1 MRGQVPDRVGGS
13 GGAAAVALPR
23 RPVGF
28 VLSRLVHGGGR
39 ALGRGLALLL
49 MGLMLA
55 GCGQS
60 WEWHEK
66 ITVEVETP
74 EGIKRASSV
83 LWVEKAVGPRWLAQG
98 EWDRA
103 FVRFKGEAV
112 VLELKP
118 GRYLFVLLNN
128 FHELDRWV
136 FDERAGFPS
145 EFEKWAAKMEK
156 SVGMKL
162 EVPRE
167 YYPLLVT
174 FDDINDPK
182 TVRRVDPDDL
192 AATFGP
198 GYRLKSITIEIT
210 DEPVTRGKVEK
221 VLGWLGKYPEPKLG
235 PATGRTTNIPFYRKV
250 SHGDFIR
257 K

>member
-1 MRGQVPDRVGGS
+1 MRGLVSGGVGGS
-13 GGAAAVALPR
+13 DAATVALLR
-23 RPVGF
+23 RSVGF
-28 VLSRLVHGGGR
+28 VLSRLMHGGGR
-39 ALGRGLALLL
+39 ALGRGVALLL
-49 MGLMLA
+49 MALTLA

-83 LWVEKAVGPRWLAQG
+83 LWVENAVGPKWLARG

-103 FVRFKGEAV
+103 FVRFRGEAV

-128 FHELDRWV
+128 FHELSRLV

-145 EFEKWAAKMEK
+145 DFEKWAAKMEK

-162 EVPRE
+162 EVPRQ

-174 FDDINDPK
+174 FDDIHDPK
-182 TVRRVDPDDL
+182 TVKKVDPDDL

-198 GYRLKSITIEIT
+198 GYRLKRITIEIT

-221 VLGWLGKYPEPKLG
+221 VLGWWRHVDDYWKELTPDQHDL
-235 PATGRTTNIPFYRKV
+235 
-250 SHGDFIR
+250 FIAFEE